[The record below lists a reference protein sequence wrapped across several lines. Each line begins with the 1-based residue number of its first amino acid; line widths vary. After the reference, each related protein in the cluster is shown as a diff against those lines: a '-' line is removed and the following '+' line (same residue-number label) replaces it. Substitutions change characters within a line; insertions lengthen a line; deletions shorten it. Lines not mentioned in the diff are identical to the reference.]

1 MLNFLSRRAPVP
13 YEMFSYSRQAEEAKR
28 LVKCERIYHKGQ
40 ELAWDGKDVLA
51 SLMQKHGGIQIAP
64 ELRAPLKRLFSIIL
78 WGELAAWKISAQL
91 ADRLEPLEA
100 KMAATS
106 QAHDE
111 ARHFYTMHDYLE
123 QLGFV
128 PERMDAAPEAL
139 LRHVLDT
146 DDIAAKLLGMQ
157 LMIETIALAIFQE
170 VRESRFE
177 PVLADLLTYYEKDEA
192 RHVGLGMQY
201 LPSIMAKMSPARMT
215 RLFLFQAELV
225 GYALWETKALER
237 DLAALGIDPRRII
250 ERTKAKQSVALR
262 AALVAIGVD
271 VDNER
276 SPIFQSISALVEMVF
291 PTDETRGS
299 YRARARAALHA
310 LRFRYVAPADS
321 LSVHAQHTIVTA
333 RGRIAGPEAA
343 DV

>member
-1 MLNFLSRRAPVP
+1 MNLFRRKSPVP
-13 YEMFSYSRQAEEAKR
+13 YEMFSFAREADEAKR
-28 LVKCERIYHKGQ
+28 LAKCERIYHKGQ
-40 ELAWDGKDVLA
+40 ELAWDGKDVLR
-51 SLMQKHGGIQIAP
+51 SLVQKHGGITVAP
-64 ELRAPLKRLFSIIL
+64 ELRQPLTRLFSIIL

-91 ADRLEPLEA
+91 ADLLEPLEA

-111 ARHFYTMHDYLE
+111 ARHFYTMYDYLTE
-123 QLGFV
+123 LGCV

-146 DDIAAKLLGMQ
+146 DDVAAKLLGMQ

-170 VRESRFE
+170 VREKRFE

-201 LPSIMAKMSPARMT
+201 LPSIMSKMSRLSMT

-225 GYALWETKALER
+225 GYALWETKALEK
-237 DLAALGIDPRRII
+237 DLAVLGIAPRRII
-250 ERTKAKQSVALR
+250 ESTKAKQAVALR
-262 AALVAIGVD
+262 SALTAIGVD
-271 VDNER
+271 VENDR
-276 SPIFQSISALVEMVF
+276 SPIFQTISALIELVF
-291 PTDETRGS
+291 PTEETRGS
-299 YRARARAALHA
+299 LKARGLAAAAALRH
-310 LRFRYVAPADS
+310 RFVPPPDS
-321 LSVHAQHTIVTA
+321 LSVHAAHTIVTA
-333 RGRIAGPEAA
+333 RGRIVGAEAA